1 MDKLTPRA
9 RQRVWR
15 GLVFVFKELS
25 FSEINSGF
33 IADLGQ
39 FLDLI
44 SNPVLVSP
52 PLMKTIVKKFG
63 GTSVGSV
70 QRIEAVAQRLKKD
83 VESGQSPVVVVSAMS
98 GETNRLVQ
106 LANEINSKSRGSSY
120 DMLLAS
126 GEQVSIALLSMA
138 LEKQGLKAIPL
149 LAYQLGIETDSIFS
163 KAKIQSVDAEK
174 LKKYV
179 SEGVIPVVAGFQG
192 VYGDQITTLGRGG
205 SDTTA
210 VALAAALGESEC
222 EIYTDVPAV
231 FSADPRL
238 VPKARELTKIGSSEM
253 MEMAALGS
261 KVLHFRCVELAAK
274 FGVKIHLRSTF
285 EEREG
290 TWIVPDEGDDMEAPV
305 VSSITNEAMTSVIKV
320 FPTPVGPG
328 FMATLFGRLAEK
340 GVVID
345 IITQSFNEEGQR
357 LAFSVHGDDVNEAEE
372 ILRSV
377 LPSSEVEISV
387 INNMAKLSAVGVGM
401 RTHSGV
407 AGRFFEV
414 LNQINA
420 QLYLV
425 TTSDIKISA
434 VIEQSH
440 LQEAAQAL
448 HKEFGLDQ

>member
-1 MDKLTPRA
+1 MNI
-9 RQRVWR
+9 V
-15 GLVFVFKELS
+15 
-25 FSEINSGF
+25 
-33 IADLGQ
+33 
-39 FLDLI
+39 
-44 SNPVLVSP
+44 
-52 PLMKTIVKKFG
+52 VKKFG

-70 QRIEAVAQRLKKD
+70 QRIEAVAARLQKD
-83 VESGQSPVVVVSAMS
+83 IQAGQSPIVVASAMS

-106 LANEINSKSRGSSY
+106 LASEVNPKYRGPSY

-138 LEKQGLKAIPL
+138 LEKRGIKALPL
-149 LAYQLGIETDSIFS
+149 LAFQLGIETDAIFS
-163 KAKIQSVDAEK
+163 KAKIQSVNGELLRSFVKD
-174 LKKYV
+174 
-179 SEGVIPVVAGFQG
+179 GVVPVVAGFQG
-192 VYGDQITTLGRGG
+192 MHQNRITTLGRGG

-210 VALAAALGESEC
+210 VALAAALGEKEC
-222 EIYTDVPAV
+222 EIFTDVPAV

-238 VPKARELTKIGSSEM
+238 VPKARELKTLGSSEM
-253 MEMAALGS
+253 MEMAVLGS

-290 TWIVPDEGDDMEAPV
+290 TWILPDEGDQMEAPV
-305 VSSITNEAMTSVIKV
+305 VSAITHESMTSVIKV
-320 FPTPVGPG
+320 FPTPVGPT
-328 FMATLFGRLAEK
+328 FMADLFDRLAQK

-345 IITQSFNEEGQR
+345 IITQSFGEEGQR

-372 ILRSV
+372 ILKSF
-377 LPSSEVEISV
+377 LSEDVEVSV

-407 AGRFFEV
+407 AGRFFRV
-414 LNQINA
+414 LSGIKA
-420 QLYLV
+420 PIHLV

-434 VIEQSH
+434 VIAQNH

-448 HKEFGLDQ
+448 HREFGLDQ